1 MYRPA
6 PRPLMLIFPPG
17 VAASYR
23 RGEQAA
29 GIGELAPEIGRGNA
43 MALGQCREPV
53 EPAGVEYV
61 GADDERAAM
70 SRFLSD
76 DALAAQIETIGRLH
90 AKFDREMRA

>member
-1 MYRPA
+1 
-6 PRPLMLIFPPG
+6 MLVFPPG

-53 EPAGVEYV
+53 EPAGVETSEPMTSAPAPRCRSVAKAWSMSPSVLALIPY
-61 GADDERAAM
+61 AA
-70 SRFLSD
+70 R
-76 DALAAQIETIGRLH
+76 R
-90 AKFDREMRA
+90 

>member
-1 MYRPA
+1 
-6 PRPLMLIFPPG
+6 MLVFPPG

-61 GADDERAAM
+61 GADGKRAGPRCRSVAKAWSM
-70 SRFLSD
+70 SPSVL
-76 DALAAQIETIGRLH
+76 ALIPYAAR
-90 AKFDREMRA
+90 R

>member
-1 MYRPA
+1 MRRRRTA
-6 PRPLMLIFPPG
+6 NRIPLLRSSVTAVALTMVLVFPSG

-61 GADDERAAM
+61 GADDERAGP
-70 SRFLSD
+70 
-76 DALAAQIETIGRLH
+76 AL
-90 AKFDREMRA
+90 